1 MIYDLCI
8 AIDCYIVMR
17 SLSYTS
23 HPEHLDQHRRHCK
36 KTLRLLDEASYQHH
50 FSLGSGTST
59 KWPPLLRS
67 AGWTSKR
74 KHFFQVTSQS
84 AFKRLDPD
92 LIMTMTLSSPGS
104 GSGNTG
110 TRSSTRFAITMH
122 DSTSYPWSLRSS
134 LVISSTIYPV
144 SPTLLLKCIYYGFW
158 IVG

>member
-1 MIYDLCI
+1 MLY
-8 AIDCYIVMR
+8 CYMVIR

-23 HPEHLDQHRRHCK
+23 RPEHLNQHRRHCK
-36 KTLRLLDEASYQHH
+36 KPLRLLDEASYQHH

-74 KHFFQVTSQS
+74 KHFLQVTCQR

-92 LIMTMTLSSPGS
+92 LTVIMILSLPASDS
-104 GSGNTG
+104 ENMG
-110 TRSSTRFAITMH
+110 TRLSTRFAITMH